1 MNDVGIGEL
10 RFGSSGQTV
19 HELFDYYYGDGIG
32 PDANPYDV
40 RERLLFLGRRWQE
53 AQLERTISQQMH
65 GTKQVG
71 IWNNIITMLD
81 RVIRVVES
89 VNMSLCNELRRLE

>member
-1 MNDVGIGEL
+1 MAEL
-10 RFGSSGQTV
+10 RFGSSEQTV
-19 HELFDYYYGDGIG
+19 HELFDYYYGDGLG
-32 PDANPYDV
+32 PDAQPYDV
-40 RERLLFLGRRWQE
+40 RERLLFLGRKFQE
-53 AQLERTISQQMH
+53 AQLERTISQHTH

-81 RVIRVVES
+81 RVIKVVES